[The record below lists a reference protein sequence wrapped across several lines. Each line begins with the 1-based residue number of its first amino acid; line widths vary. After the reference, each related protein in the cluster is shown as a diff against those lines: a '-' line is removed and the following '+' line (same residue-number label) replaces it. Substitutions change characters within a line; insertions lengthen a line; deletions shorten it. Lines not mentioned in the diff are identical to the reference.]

1 MQNYKYRHAYSE
13 MILPHC
19 SIYLKTISWKAFLD
33 MNVFFIDW
41 VGIGFSNNGEPTN
54 ADLCV
59 LWSDWKGEIKFEVIF
74 RYLFSMLLCFYQI
87 LV

>member
-1 MQNYKYRHAYSE
+1 
-13 MILPHC
+13 
-19 SIYLKTISWKAFLD
+19 

-74 RYLFSMLLCFYQI
+74 RLVASLLNICIGIYFLCFYVFI
-87 LV
+87 IVIDFIGNL

>member
-1 MQNYKYRHAYSE
+1 
-13 MILPHC
+13 
-19 SIYLKTISWKAFLD
+19 

-74 RYLFSMLLCFYQI
+74 RLVASLLNICWYLFFMLLSFYQI

>member
-1 MQNYKYRHAYSE
+1 
-13 MILPHC
+13 
-19 SIYLKTISWKAFLD
+19 

-74 RYLFSMLLCFYQI
+74 RLGSLILLNMCSHLFSMLLWQPRNRPLI
-87 LV
+87 MLASRGT

>member
-1 MQNYKYRHAYSE
+1 
-13 MILPHC
+13 
-19 SIYLKTISWKAFLD
+19 

-74 RYLFSMLLCFYQI
+74 RLGSLILLNICRYLCRDANSPAIFIPRGIGDCNFSFLGDPGI
-87 LV
+87 

>member
-1 MQNYKYRHAYSE
+1 
-13 MILPHC
+13 MI
-19 SIYLKTISWKAFLD
+19 
-33 MNVFFIDW
+33 VFFIDW

-74 RYLFSMLLCFYQI
+74 RLESLILLTDHGTYPQLPTQPKKNCSGSN
-87 LV
+87 

>member
-1 MQNYKYRHAYSE
+1 
-13 MILPHC
+13 
-19 SIYLKTISWKAFLD
+19 

-74 RYLFSMLLCFYQI
+74 RLGSLIFHAFMFLSDFGLIYF
-87 LV
+87 

>member
-1 MQNYKYRHAYSE
+1 
-13 MILPHC
+13 
-19 SIYLKTISWKAFLD
+19 
-33 MNVFFIDW
+33 MNEFFIDW

-74 RYLFSMLLCFYQI
+74 RLGSLILLNVCFYVFI
-87 LV
+87 RFWLDIYFICNV